1 VRICSLTI
9 GRELGCANPL
19 GAPAGWE
26 VFSGILTPACHMTMA
41 KSNSDADLAASL
53 APCGLA

>member
-1 VRICSLTI
+1 
-9 GRELGCANPL
+9 L

-26 VFSGILTPACHMTMA
+26 VFSGILTLAYHMTMA